1 MIIKRLAFLVA
12 IVTGILSA
20 HSSAGNTIRNGVLD
34 LRSTNISNLKP
45 IKIQGEV
52 EFYWEQLLTPANFA
66 DSTSSPKPQLVS
78 IPKSWSSYSIN
89 GKKLPSS
96 GFGTYKFSVL
106 VNSSTTDNIF
116 GLRVPTVFSS
126 YKVWAN
132 GNLLSEV
139 GNVSDTKV
147 GYSPKFKH
155 HDIPIV
161 VVNNGQATQRIDIV
175 IQVSNFSHRR
185 AGLAWPMY
193 FSTFESLRTDSRM
206 MDILNL
212 IIIGIILIISL
223 NHLNMFIFRRADRSN
238 LYFGLVCLIMIL
250 RNVSTGDRIIG
261 FLFTDINWELL
272 VKLDNFSGFGTIPF
286 FALFLYNIF
295 KEEFPKW
302 VRNAMVIF
310 GVAISVFVFTTPAMV
325 YGKVR
330 IVFEIFTLISGLY
343 LTFGVLLVASI
354 RKRPSALLTFIGF
367 FILYATAVNDVLS
380 SMGVIQTAYIAPYG
394 LVTFMLLQS
403 ITITSKSAKA
413 INENE
418 SLSHQLEAEKHGLEE
433 RIEERTRELQQQHN
447 ELMAHQEKEQRQN
460 WVNIGLTTINDVLS
474 ENKHDFKLMSRN
486 VLSSLAKYVDARMA
500 ALYILNDDIPTDS
513 YLELAADYGCANDF
527 KDNRSRVDLNSG
539 ILGAAF
545 LDNETKLITNIPDDF
560 IRINSGL
567 GTAKAASLLIV
578 PLSLDDS
585 VFGAV
590 ELASFNQFQQHEI
603 EFIQKIAFSMATNLN
618 TVRMNE
624 RNLKLIQQFQSQTSD
639 MQEKEERIRL
649 SLEELEYYREQYETL
664 KRKVEEEPK
673 SKPQAKPAK
682 KKGSKEENLE

>member
-1 MIIKRLAFLVA
+1 MIIKRLTFIVSTVVA
-12 IVTGILSA
+12 LIFA
-20 HSSAGNTIRNGVLD
+20 HTSYGNTVRNGVLD
-34 LRSTNISNLKP
+34 LRTNNISNLKP
-45 IKIQGEV
+45 VKIQGDV
-52 EFYWEQLLTPANFA
+52 KFYWEQLLTPLSFS
-66 DSTSSPKPQLVS
+66 DSASNPKPLLVS

-89 GKKLPSS
+89 GKKLPSA
-96 GFGTYKFSVL
+96 GYGTYRFSVI
-106 VNSSTTDNIF
+106 VNSNTTENIF

-132 GNLLSEV
+132 GKLVSEV
-139 GNVSDTKV
+139 GNVSESSV
-147 GYSPKFKH
+147 GYNPQFKH
-155 HDIPIV
+155 HDIPIIV
-161 VVNNGQATQRIDIV
+161 TGNDQTNQRIDII
-175 IQVSNFSHRR
+175 IQVANFSHRR

-193 FSTFESLRTDSRM
+193 FSTFESLRNDSRM

-212 IIIGIILIISL
+212 IIIGIILIISI

-250 RNVSTGDRIIG
+250 RNISTGDRIIG

-286 FALFLYNIF
+286 FALFLYSIF

-310 GVAISVFVFTTPAMV
+310 GLAISVFVFATPAMV
-325 YGKVR
+325 YGKFR

-343 LTFGVLLVASI
+343 LTFGVLLVASF
-354 RKRPSALLTFIGF
+354 RKRSSALLTFIGF

-403 ITITSKSAKA
+403 ITITSKSARA

-418 SLSHQLEAEKHGLEE
+418 ELSHQLEAEKHSLEE
-433 RIEERTRELQQQHN
+433 RIEERTKELQQQHN
-447 ELMAHQEKEQRQN
+447 ELIAHQEKETRQN
-460 WVNIGLTTINDVLS
+460 WVNVGLTTINDVLS
-474 ENKHDFKLMSRN
+474 ESKHDFSLMSQN
-486 VLSSLAKYVDARMA
+486 VLSSLAKYVDARMG
-500 ALYILNDDIPTDS
+500 ALYILNDDNASDS
-513 YLELAADYGCANDF
+513 FLELAADYGCANDF
-527 KDNRSRVDLNSG
+527 KQNRSRVDVNSG

-545 LDNETKLITNIPDDF
+545 SDNETKHLTNIPDDF

-567 GTAKAASLLIV
+567 GEAKAASVLIV

-590 ELASFNQFQQHEI
+590 ELASFNEFQKHEI

-624 RNLKLIQQFQSQTSD
+624 RNLKLIQQFQLQTSD

-664 KRKVEEEPK
+664 KRKLDEDPK
-673 SKPQAKPAK
+673 LQAKPAK
-682 KKGSKEENLE
+682 KKGSKEDKLE